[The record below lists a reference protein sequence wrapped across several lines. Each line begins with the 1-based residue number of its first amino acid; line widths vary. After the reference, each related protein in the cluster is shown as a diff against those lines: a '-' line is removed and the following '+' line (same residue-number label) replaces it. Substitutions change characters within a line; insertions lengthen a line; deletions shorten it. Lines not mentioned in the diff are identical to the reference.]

1 MLPGKVM
8 RIAILCATAFVSA
21 PCVAQEPGRH
31 LATVSDLRTFA
42 IVGADDARSGGA
54 FDQIAELSTAELE
67 RKGYRLAAP
76 GYTPDMVVKLSHRVR
91 SLRSGASSASFM
103 PEPSAVNSVSPSE
116 PYPYPSGAIGGR
128 TGRGRFA
135 WSAPAVESSLAV
147 EISSA
152 DEGLSLFADGVR
164 KRQLPRSVKLAW
176 KSLVEAAFERLPS
189 AGS

>member
-8 RIAILCATAFVSA
+8 RIAILCAAAFVSA
-21 PCVAQEPGRH
+21 PCVAQEPSRH

-67 RKGYRLAAP
+67 KKGYRLAVP
-76 GYTPDMVVKLSHRVR
+76 GQTPDIVVKLSHRVR
-91 SLRSGASSASFM
+91 SLRSGASGTSFM
-103 PEPSAVNSVSPSE
+103 PEPSAVNSTSASE

-128 TGRGRFA
+128 AGRGRIV
-135 WSAPAVESSLAV
+135 WSAPEVESSLAV
-147 EISSA
+147 EVSSA
-152 DEGLSLFADGVR
+152 GGLSLFADGVR